1 MKKIS
6 LYDIGLKNYKDAW
19 QLQEKLFKQTIDTKL
34 ANRESLPALQNIPEN
49 HFIIC
54 EHLPVITLGKSG
66 EEKNLLF
73 TETLLNSKGIEF
85 CQSNRGG
92 DVTAHNPGQ
101 LVGYPILDLDQFQT
115 DIHKYLRALEEVI
128 ILTLSDYGIEGQRYQ
143 GYTGVWLDV
152 GLPHKA
158 RKICAMGVRTSRWV
172 TMHGFALNI
181 NNDLSLFD
189 FIIPCGIKGKQV
201 TSIQKELGKTINEQE
216 VKSKILFHFQNI
228 FEVTIAEKNI
238 ENIAK

>member
-19 QLQEKLFKQTIDTKL
+19 QLQEKLFQQTIDTKL
-34 ANRESLPALQNIPEN
+34 ANRELLPASQNTPEN
-49 HFIIC
+49 HFILC

-73 TETLLNSKGIEF
+73 NEAILKNKGIEF
-85 CQSNRGG
+85 YQSNRGG
-92 DVTAHNPGQ
+92 DITAHNPSQ

-115 DIHKYLRALEEVI
+115 DIHKYLRALEEII
-128 ILTLSDYGIEGQRYQ
+128 ILTLAEYDIEGERYE
-143 GYTGVWLDV
+143 GNTGVWIDV
-152 GLPHKA
+152 AIPNKI

-189 FIIPCGIKGKQV
+189 FIIPCGIQGKQV
-201 TSIQKELGKTINEQE
+201 TSMQKELGKNINNQE
-216 VKSKILFHFQNI
+216 VKSKILSHFENI
-228 FEVTIAEKNI
+228 FEASITEKSI
-238 ENIAK
+238 ENVII